1 MKTIKGPAIFLAQ
14 FAGNDKPFN
23 NLRNIC
29 EWAKSLGCKVIGTVG
44 SDEKINIARENGY
57 DHVINYSKENFA
69 KKVLKE
75 LISLGIF
82 VRMPFV
88 SPQDRCV
95 RVSVGKKR
103 DLDRFEKALP
113 TALARA
119 SK

>member
-1 MKTIKGPAIFLAQ
+1 MVIRNGGKVENGRQRIYKIAA
-14 FAGNDKPFN
+14 KN
-23 NLRNIC
+23 NL
-29 EWAKSLGCKVIGTVG
+29 KSITSATNFVAIDCGKD
-44 SDEKINIARENGY
+44 SD
-57 DHVINYSKENFA
+57 FA

-75 LISLGIF
+75 LILLGIF

-88 SPQDRCV
+88 FPQDRCI

-113 TALARA
+113 SALERA